1 MGISKPDGLVPAAT
15 LLGSIG
21 FYRLCA
27 NICFCGADPSLV
39 MLPLEDSH
47 ALAESAYL
55 LRNPAHVR
63 GMLQVPVTPMPAGEQ
78 TNPVQGNI
86 GVDRMSG

>member
-1 MGISKPDGLVPAAT
+1 M
-15 LLGSIG
+15 
-21 FYRLCA
+21 
-27 NICFCGADPSLV
+27 

-63 GMLQVPVTPMPAGEQ
+63 GMLQVPVTPMPAREQ
-78 TNPVQGNI
+78 TNPVQGHI